1 MRQRHGLFFG
11 IAVLSCGTVV
21 LQIALTRL
29 YSALFGHH
37 LAFLAISLSLFG
49 VGLGGV
55 LLYVF
60 PRLASP
66 STLLARL
73 SYLAGLAS
81 ASTLVALLVI
91 LHTTPIETFD
101 AASLGRLAVLYLTSS
116 LPFVVVGIAVAAA
129 IRHVARDISRLYL
142 IDLAG
147 AAAGGLVAIAALRA
161 GAPRACLVVGILDA
175 VAAVAFYL
183 AAPRP
188 TAETLDPAFDP
199 ALERRAHGGVVA
211 TTALAAVVLLAGDLG
226 APWLKL
232 PNLRWAPMDKV
243 EFQAWNEMALITV
256 EKPQAGMAKMRM
268 DGSAEMA
275 ILDPKTPPPLHPD
288 EMAYVLHKDQGPVLV
303 IGSGGGREL
312 RAALKH
318 GQQDIYA
325 AEINPVI
332 VEGVMRGRYKAF
344 SGDLYD
350 KPEVHVTVADGRGY
364 VRRAPIKFR
373 NIVISLVDTWAAA
386 SIGALALT
394 ENSLYTVEAF
404 RDYIEH
410 LEPSGTLLINRWD
423 NEFERLL
430 ALGVAGLR
438 ATGVDEPERHLFAC
452 GAARTTSLLV
462 KRAPLTPEEIGQL
475 RAHCKLNRFDEAFAP
490 DQPKSELRRR
500 IAAFADIDV
509 AAPDPLTDLR
519 APTDDRPFFLYTIPP
534 RRLLKVVSD
543 LKGLQA
549 DHQGLLTLIG
559 LLVVSVV
566 LAAVFILG
574 PLALKRRP
582 ALAHASA
589 KPAPRLRPLLF
600 FWCLGVGFVLVEVA
614 LMQHFVRFLGHP
626 VHALSTVLVALLLW
640 AGIGSLLTARVD
652 ASLAELSARRR
663 AQLLVAALSIYAAAL
678 GPLLESLVGLPF
690 AARLALTLGM
700 LAPVGLLMGS
710 QAPLGVK
717 LLAARS
723 PELIPWCWGLNG
735 VASVVATASGAL
747 LALHLGFSA
756 LLLAGGASYLL
767 AAVAVPRYPVGNQED
782 GDGSGISRAAA
793 LP

>member
-81 ASTLVALLVI
+81 AGTLVALLFI
-91 LHTTPIETFD
+91 LHAKPIETFD
-101 AASLGRLAVLYLTSS
+101 AASLGRLAVLYLISS
-116 LPFVVVGIAVAAA
+116 VPFVVVGIAVAAA
-129 IRHVARDISRLYL
+129 IRHVARDMSRLYL
-142 IDLAG
+142 IDLVG

-175 VAAVAFYL
+175 IAAIAFYL

-188 TAETLDPAFDP
+188 TAEPSDPDH
-199 ALERRAHGGVVA
+199 ERRAHGGVVA

-232 PNLRWAPMDKV
+232 PNLRWVPMDKV

-256 EKPQAGMAKMRM
+256 DKPQAGMAKMRM
-268 DGSAEMA
+268 DGSAETA
-275 ILDPKTPPPLHPD
+275 ILDPKTTPPLHPD

-303 IGSGGGREL
+303 IGSGGGRDL
-312 RAALKH
+312 RAALKY
-318 GQQDIYA
+318 GQTDIYA
-325 AEINPVI
+325 AEINPII

-350 KPEVHVTVADGRGY
+350 KPEVHVTVADGRSY

-373 NIVISLVDTWAAA
+373 SIVISLVDTWAAA
-386 SIGALALT
+386 SVGALALT
-394 ENSLYTVEAF
+394 ENSLYTVEAV

-410 LEPSGTLLINRWD
+410 LTPSGTLLINRWD

-438 ATGVDEPERHLFAC
+438 AAGADAPERHLYAC

-462 KRAPLTPEEIGQL
+462 KRAPFTLEEIEQL
-475 RAHCKLNRFDEAFAP
+475 RTHCKLNRFVEAFAP

-519 APTDDRPFFLYTIPP
+519 APTDDRPFFFYTIPP
-534 RRLLKVVSD
+534 RRLLKVVTD
-543 LKGLQA
+543 LKGLQT

-566 LAAVFILG
+566 IAAVFILG
-574 PLALKRRP
+574 PLGLKRRP
-582 ALAHASA
+582 AAALASA
-589 KPAPRLRPLLF
+589 KPAPRLRPLFF

-614 LMQHFVRFLGHP
+614 LVQHFVMFLGHP
-626 VHALSTVLVALLLW
+626 VYALSTVLVALLLW

-652 ASLAELSARRR
+652 ASLAELSAGRR
-663 AQLLVAALSIYAAAL
+663 AQLLVAALSVYAAAL
-678 GPLLESLVGLPF
+678 GPLLENLVSLPF
-690 AARLALTLGM
+690 AARLALTLVM
-700 LAPVGLLMGS
+700 LAPLGVLMGS

-717 LLAARS
+717 LLAVRS

-767 AAVAVPRYPVGNQED
+767 AAVAVPRYPVGSQGE
-782 GDGSGISRAAA
+782 GAES
-793 LP
+793 L